1 MFWISVIAMLAV
13 LSVLSVGCILVRIL
27 CLCYHN
33 AREALKKQPI
43 ASYYDAVKAKPSY
56 CPLQDISTDLKMMVI
71 ALEDMNFFLH
81 HGCNWE
87 QMFLAFWK
95 NLRHGKILG
104 GGSTITQQLAKNM
117 YLTPE
122 STYTRK
128 LTEWFLARKLE
139 KVLCKEEI
147 LDLYLNIIYYGMGQ
161 YGIGDAS
168 QFYFCVSPADIS
180 FNQALTLASLLPAPD
195 FYGPLAD
202 ASGFSRAKAKA
213 LRYLV
218 RNDLI
223 GDADARF
230 FQAAEYADLLDSQTA
245 KDCSTLFEKYYQTIS
260 LKGSL
265 HADKRCIRF
274 WGKAI
279 TLSEPVY
286 KFLSLAMKILRKLYH
301 RGKGLRLRN
310 RRPTI
315 LANNCIGTIIYQ
327 DLGLPFLSPTIN
339 LTIFHRDFM
348 KFLNHLPEYLESDVY
363 PLEVKGA
370 YYPVGEIRYGEE
382 SVRLNFIHYAS
393 FEESRSKWNEQKKR
407 VDPENLFILEY
418 IDSVEPEM
426 IEEFSRLPYPHKR
439 FITNKNPADYDC
451 VEALDLLN
459 DKDYRRG
466 TDQLLQHKPQSIKR
480 YLDNFDYISFLNCEK
495 RKETA

>member
-13 LSVLSVGCILVRIL
+13 LSVLSMGCILVRIL

-168 QFYFCVSPADIS
+168 QFIFVFPLRIS
-180 FNQALTLASLLPAPD
+180 HS
-195 FYGPLAD
+195 
-202 ASGFSRAKAKA
+202 
-213 LRYLV
+213 
-218 RNDLI
+218 
-223 GDADARF
+223 
-230 FQAAEYADLLDSQTA
+230 
-245 KDCSTLFEKYYQTIS
+245 
-260 LKGSL
+260 
-265 HADKRCIRF
+265 IR
-274 WGKAI
+274 
-279 TLSEPVY
+279 P
-286 KFLSLAMKILRKLYH
+286 
-301 RGKGLRLRN
+301 
-310 RRPTI
+310 
-315 LANNCIGTIIYQ
+315 
-327 DLGLPFLSPTIN
+327 
-339 LTIFHRDFM
+339 
-348 KFLNHLPEYLESDVY
+348 
-363 PLEVKGA
+363 
-370 YYPVGEIRYGEE
+370 
-382 SVRLNFIHYAS
+382 
-393 FEESRSKWNEQKKR
+393 
-407 VDPENLFILEY
+407 
-418 IDSVEPEM
+418 
-426 IEEFSRLPYPHKR
+426 
-439 FITNKNPADYDC
+439 
-451 VEALDLLN
+451 
-459 DKDYRRG
+459 
-466 TDQLLQHKPQSIKR
+466 
-480 YLDNFDYISFLNCEK
+480 
-495 RKETA
+495 